1 MCFGDLVMPQCEG
14 NSGDAEVD
22 GEGKELPELKRKV
35 VNILT
40 KDCLGLVLNV

>member
-22 GEGKELPELKRKV
+22 GEGKELPIKVEGKV

-40 KDCLGLVLNV
+40 MDCLG